1 MHAYDALSVLFKA
14 ATPEEGASSASAT
27 AVREASQ
34 VLTLLNLVRNTT
46 QEPFQKLPQAS
57 AVFLAE
63 AAVAALNPGAFLYA
77 PVNAFLLKRAA
88 LPQRGL
94 SMFSQLH
101 DGQTRDWRR
110 RRIHAQALALAAPQA
125 AATRVKLAAA
135 AAASPGDA
143 AATRAFLRAAA
154 ASAALPASCVHMLH
168 RGTLA
173 HVAACATASISLL
186 DSRPLVGPATS
197 CAPGMHAA
205 HFANA
210 LAALDVLQAATG
222 ASQLWHGTNRHDAVA
237 TFTSAIWSV
246 LGVLAAAVAAQP
258 CTAAACGPSQAA
270 ALLRRLLGV
279 LRSYLCRA
287 SAWHHNTRHPCSFE
301 LPFWQQLL
309 EVATGVQSV
318 EDHMESTAAEAP
330 DLLYMIRQ
338 CLLCSSLADI
348 SSQAGDQGSCEAP
361 IACRA
366 VQEYLQQLW
375 GAAARP
381 PERDWE
387 KQCDSCTS
395 PSDPYAVRL
404 LAWIVSQACQRSADT
419 MPSDDQG
426 GVIPFIQQGSQLQVG
441 HAAV

>member
-1 MHAYDALSVLFKA
+1 MHAYDALSFLFKA
-14 ATPEEGASSASAT
+14 ATPEEGASSSSAG

-34 VLTLLNLVRNTT
+34 ILTLLNLVRNTT

-77 PVNAFLLKRAA
+77 PINAFLLKRAA

-125 AATRVKLAAA
+125 AAPRVKLAAA

-143 AATRAFLRAAA
+143 ATTRAFLRAAA
-154 ASAALPASCVHMLH
+154 ASAALPASCVHMLR

-173 HVAACATASISLL
+173 HVSACAAASISLL
-186 DSRPLVGPATS
+186 DRQPLAGPAPKG
-197 CAPGMHAA
+197 AQGVHPA

-210 LAALDVLQAATG
+210 LAALGVLQAAAG
-222 ASQLWHGTNRHDAVA
+222 ASQLWHGTHRNDAVA

-246 LGVLAAAVAAQP
+246 LGVLSGAVAAHHS
-258 CTAAACGPSQAA
+258 TSAACGPRQTAV
-270 ALLRRLLGV
+270 LLRSLLDV
-279 LRSYLCRA
+279 LRSYLCA
-287 SAWHHNTRHPCSFE
+287 AAAWHHSTRHPCGFE

-309 EVATGVQSV
+309 EVAMGVQNLA
-318 EDHMESTAAEAP
+318 DRIYSTAADAP
-330 DLLYMIRQ
+330 DLLAMIRQ

-348 SSQAGDQGSCEAP
+348 SPREGDHGSCEAP
-361 IACRA
+361 FPSRA
-366 VQEYLQQLW
+366 WAYLEQLW
-375 GAAARP
+375 RAAAAQ
-381 PERDWE
+381 PERDRE
-387 KQCDSCTS
+387 KQRDSCKW
-395 PSDPYAVRL
+395 PCEPYAVRL
-404 LAWIVSQACQRSADT
+404 LAWIVSQACQRYADT
-419 MPSDDQG
+419 TAGDDQR
-426 GVIPFIQQGSQLQVG
+426 GVAPFFGKTGSCG
-441 HAAV
+441 